1 MLEQR
6 DDIQHPRH
14 HARAWTLPD
23 LPEEADQ
30 REVVRA
36 IHAGLTE
43 GKRSTHEILKT
54 LVRAARRQPDRRPGV
69 SPATRPS
76 QGKGGSTSVTQFLGM
91 TVAAAS
97 RRQPPFELAWPRA
110 SRGR

>member
-1 MLEQR
+1 MPEKR

-14 HARAWTLPD
+14 HARGWPLPD

-43 GKRSTHEILKT
+43 GKRSTHEILK
-54 LVRAARRQPDRRPGV
+54 LSCELLAVSLIADRECGRP
-69 SPATRPS
+69 PAHPE
-76 QGKGGSTSVTQFLGM
+76 GEAV
-91 TVAAAS
+91 
-97 RRQPPFELAWPRA
+97 PPL
-110 SRGR
+110 